1 MLIDS
6 HAHLQDKDF
15 AGETEAVIQRAAEAG
30 VQKIVC
36 VGWDLESSRLAVD
49 IARRHRGVY
58 AVVGVHPHDARS
70 LTPEVISKIYDL
82 ARDTK
87 VVAIGEMGLD
97 FYRNL
102 SPQEVQKQ
110 AFMEQIRIAR
120 ELHKPVVIHD
130 RDAHQEVYD
139 LIKKEKAGRNGGVM
153 HCYSGHLPLAIDLM
167 KEGFYL
173 SLAGPLTYKNAKK
186 TQEVAARVPLDRL
199 MVETDCPY
207 LTPEPHRGKRNEPA
221 HVRLVAQKL
230 ADLRNKS
237 LEEIAYL
244 TSLNT
249 QTVFWIKD

>member
-1 MLIDS
+1 
-6 HAHLQDKDF
+6 
-15 AGETEAVIQRAAEAG
+15 
-30 VQKIVC
+30 
-36 VGWDLESSRLAVD
+36 
-49 IARRHRGVY
+49 
-58 AVVGVHPHDARS
+58 
-70 LTPEVISKIYDL
+70 
-82 ARDTK
+82 
-87 VVAIGEMGLD
+87 
-97 FYRNL
+97 
-102 SPQEVQKQ
+102 
-110 AFMEQIRIAR
+110 
-120 ELHKPVVIHD
+120 
-130 RDAHQEVYD
+130 
-139 LIKKEKAGRNGGVM
+139 M

-249 QTVFWIKD
+249 QTVFRKSNKYDHHRYTQIYTDKPDIILDNLAKKKVIFLGGAMPGKNNCNREHAQLVTH